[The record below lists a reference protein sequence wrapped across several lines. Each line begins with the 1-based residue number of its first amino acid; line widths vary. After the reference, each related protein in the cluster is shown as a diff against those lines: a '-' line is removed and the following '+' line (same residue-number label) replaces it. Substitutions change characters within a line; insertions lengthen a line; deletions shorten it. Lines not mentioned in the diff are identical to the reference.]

1 MYGNSRKHTHIKK
14 VREKEKNMKHTIS
27 KKRGQG
33 MTEYIIIVAIVA
45 IAAIAVIGL
54 FGSDIKEAF
63 SRAGGAIEGNDVSAN
78 GTTYDAT
85 SRDMGDFTQPA
96 ASTGGQ

>member
-1 MYGNSRKHTHIKK
+1 MSKRMNVTKK
-14 VREKEKNMKHTIS
+14 Q
-27 KKRGQG
+27 GQG

-63 SRAGGAIEGNDVSAN
+63 SRAGGAIEGNDTGPN

-96 ASTGGQ
+96 ASTGGE

>member
-1 MYGNSRKHTHIKK
+1 MNTTIKAK
-14 VREKEKNMKHTIS
+14 DLD
-27 KKRGQG
+27 KKKGQG

-63 SRAGGAIEGNDVSAN
+63 SRAGGAMEGQDVQAN
-78 GTTYDAT
+78 GTTYDIN
-85 SRDMGDFTQPA
+85 SRDMGDFTEPA
-96 ASTGGQ
+96 ASTGNQ

>member
-1 MYGNSRKHTHIKK
+1 
-14 VREKEKNMKHTIS
+14 MKHNVIR
-27 KKRGQG
+27 KKGQG

-63 SRAGGAIEGNDVSAN
+63 GRAGGAIEGNDV
-78 GTTYDAT
+78 
-85 SRDMGDFTQPA
+85 
-96 ASTGGQ
+96 GQGFRL

>member
-1 MYGNSRKHTHIKK
+1 MKTSVTTIKN
-14 VREKEKNMKHTIS
+14 KNLS
-27 KKRGQG
+27 KKGQG

-63 SRAGGAIEGNDVSAN
+63 SRAGGAIEGNDVAAN
-78 GTTYDAT
+78 GTTYDFA